1 MDFKEGNHE
10 DFINYLYSSSPK
22 PVGSIDLELPLNEN
36 KNIHLHIFE
45 QLLMIFVDGLK
56 YFYKDENNKVKLV
69 DLTSSNIDK
78 INEYFQSMNYIAIV
92 EIFKTINDY
101 QFKYPNYFK
110 NQSLIH
116 ENIKLEDLFYETY
129 DDANCSYRVSFKK
142 LV

>member
-1 MDFKEGNHE
+1 MDFKEGNHY
-10 DFINYLYSSSPK
+10 DFINYLYSSNPK
-22 PVGSIDLELPLNEN
+22 PVGSIDLELPLNED
-36 KNIHLHIFE
+36 KNIYLHIFE

-69 DLTSSNIDK
+69 ELTPENIEK
-78 INEYFQSMNYIAIV
+78 INQYFLSMNYSVNV

-110 NQSLIH
+110 NQSLIDD
-116 ENIKLEDLFYETY
+116 KVVLEDFFYETY
-129 DDANCSYRVSFKK
+129 DDTNCSYRVSFKK